1 MRKTTILLAIS
12 AFLLFSSAQAQER
25 NGTASAINAG
35 AAGGIVSYTS
45 TLSKASSVLARS
57 SIAGA
62 TGVKGT
68 IGESIASKVF
78 LNNMMQETGNWQAIS
93 PRVGPQG
100 IDHILLKI
108 DSKTGLPKGLI
119 VGESKYNTSR
129 LGMTKDGL
137 QMSSKW
143 INRRLEALGN
153 RYTRM
158 ATVSRIQQ
166 KPLLGAQ
173 HELKVTLKNG
183 KEVSFWRSGAQDS
196 WKFSGNQSELVEA
209 QKMARVYGQYLSS
222 AGKGLISYRSRL
234 FLIKPQGN
242 DIVVTIK
249 DASKLDTVGSMSKL
263 PQTGEHV
270 IKNAMKGTLSDDAA
284 LEFARKLQKQY
295 PGFSEKECLELAKD
309 ISKQAKDII
318 SPYGKL
324 EIAKQFAMNAGIASA
339 VAVGIDLAVQTIGYI
354 ISPDKIDWGDL
365 AGHTAITGGAVF
377 AGTVG
382 TQYLNLGMTKLAANT
397 GMFTALSK
405 SLGCSTTLL
414 TSSLSSAAGGGIV
427 SALLAYSYYL
437 AGYSDLESANRMAI
451 AGATGSALGALAG
464 AGTLAAISAWGTAST
479 GTAIASLSGAAATN
493 ASLAFLGG
501 GSIAAGGGGVALG
514 SIILSGGVAL
524 VAIGGTAAVMIVYHL
539 LDQKEETDRLLDL
552 GKRFAEP
559 GAIDAMIKNIPIY

>member
-1 MRKTTILLAIS
+1 MRKPSVYLAFFAI
-12 AFLLFSSAQAQER
+12 LLFSSAKAQER
-25 NGTASAINAG
+25 SDTASAIRAG

-68 IGESIASKVF
+68 IGESVASKVF
-78 LNNMMQETGNWQAIS
+78 LNNMLKESGNWQAIS

-108 DSKTGLPKGLI
+108 NSKTGLPKGLI

-143 INRRLEALGN
+143 TNRRLEALGN

-158 ATVSRIQQ
+158 ATVSKVQP

-183 KEVSFWRSGAQDS
+183 KEVSFWRSSSQDS
-196 WKFSGNQSELVEA
+196 WKFSGNQSELAEA
-209 QKMARVYGQYLSS
+209 QNMAKVYGQYLSS

-249 DASKLDTVGSMSKL
+249 DASKLDTVGSMTKL
-263 PQTGEHV
+263 PQTGELV
-270 IKNAMKGTLSDDAA
+270 IKDAMKKTLSDDAA

-309 ISKQAKDII
+309 ISKQAKNII

-324 EIAKQFAMNAGIASA
+324 EIAKQFAANAGIASA
-339 VAVGIDLAVQTIGYI
+339 VAVGIDLAVQAIGQI
-354 ISPDKIDWGDL
+354 GSPEKIDWGNL

-377 AGTVG
+377 VGTIG
-382 TQYLNLGMTKLAANT
+382 TQYLSLGMTKLAANT

-414 TSSLSSAAGGGIV
+414 TSSLSSAAGGGII
-427 SALLAYSYYL
+427 SAFLAYGYYF
-437 AGYSDLESANRMAI
+437 AGYSDLNSANRMAI

-514 SIILSGGVAL
+514 SAILTGGVVV
-524 VAIGGTAAVMIVYHL
+524 VAIAGTAAVMVVYQCY
-539 LDQKEETDRLLDL
+539 DQHQETERLLEL
-552 GKRFAEP
+552 GKYFTEP
-559 GAIDAMIKNIPIY
+559 GTIDAMIKNNSAY

>member
-1 MRKTTILLAIS
+1 MRKTPFLLAVS
-12 AFLLFSSAQAQER
+12 AFLLFASAQAQER
-25 NGTASAINAG
+25 SSTASVISAG

-57 SIAGA
+57 SIAGT

-68 IGESIASKVF
+68 IGEGVASKVF
-78 LNNMMQETGNWQAIS
+78 LNNMLRESGNWQAIS

-108 DSKTGLPKGLI
+108 DSKTGMPKGLI

-158 ATVSRIQQ
+158 ATVSTIQQ

-183 KEVSFWRSGAQDS
+183 KEVSFWRSSSKDS
-196 WKFSGNQSELVEA
+196 WKFSGKQSELAEA
-209 QKMARVYGQYLSS
+209 QKMAKIYGQYLSS

-249 DASKLDTVGSMSKL
+249 DASKLDTVGSLSKL
-263 PQTGEHV
+263 PQTGELV
-270 IKNAMKGTLSDDAA
+270 IKNAMKGTLSDDAT
-284 LEFARKLQKQY
+284 LELARKLQKQY
-295 PGFSEKECLELAKD
+295 PGFSDKECLELAKD

-339 VAVGIDLAVQTIGYI
+339 VAVGIDLAVQIIGQI
-354 ISPDKIDWGDL
+354 GSPDKIDWGQL
-365 AGHTAITGGAVF
+365 AGHTAITGGSVF
-377 AGTVG
+377 LGTVG
-382 TQYLNLGMTKLAANT
+382 TQYLSLGMTKYVANT

-427 SALLAYSYYL
+427 SALLAYGYYF
-437 AGYSDLESANRMAI
+437 AGYSDLDSANRMAI
-451 AGATGSALGALAG
+451 AGATGSVLGALAG
-464 AGTLAAISAWGTAST
+464 AGTLSAISAWGTAST

-493 ASLAFLGG
+493 ASLALLGG
-501 GSIAAGGGGVALG
+501 GTVAAGGGGVALG
-514 SIILSGGVAL
+514 SVILSGGIAL
-524 VAIGGTAAVMIVYHL
+524 VAIGGTAAVMVVYHVI
-539 LDQKEETDRLLDL
+539 DQKQETARLLDL
-552 GKRFAEP
+552 GKYFTEP
-559 GAIDAMIKNIPIY
+559 GAIDAMMKNQPAY